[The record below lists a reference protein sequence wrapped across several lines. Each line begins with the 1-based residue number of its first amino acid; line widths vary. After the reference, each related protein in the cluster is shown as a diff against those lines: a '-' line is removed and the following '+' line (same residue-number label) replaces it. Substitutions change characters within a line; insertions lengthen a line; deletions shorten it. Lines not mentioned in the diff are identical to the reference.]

1 MQFEFD
7 SYTLNVDVSDKSNM
21 AVGANINLIK
31 AGTQEIE
38 DAVQAGISTLDAET
52 VEKKNEID
60 AYVTN
65 TALPQVNSYVDLAKD
80 WANKTD
86 GTVDGS
92 EYSAKYYATQADNSA
107 SSAQI
112 NENNAQIWAEGTDAQ
127 VEDLGGTHSAKGW
140 ANQEAD
146 NYSVTATGTTTAR
159 ILKDRFADVINVKD
173 FGAKGDGVT
182 DDAAA
187 INAAQNALAE
197 KGGGI
202 LFYPAGTY
210 LVGYYGM
217 SYIQRA
223 SIICKDNIRNV
234 GAGIGSTIIKLKNS
248 ASSHIFVMRNAHK
261 ITIENM
267 TIDGNRDNQE
277 IPLEGQPSC
286 GVLIVNNA
294 YECSIKNIY
303 IKDAYD
309 YGIGVETDNSEFL
322 TFENIIIEN
331 AGADG
336 IDFKDNSATSKGNVL
351 RGITVKS
358 FGLQTVVE
366 DFAGVDIR
374 GKVMASQIR
383 IDSIGTHPEN
393 TLRIGIKMHGGNSY
407 DVVST
412 TSSGSVLSDFQINGS
427 DSVNTDLS
435 SIGLMLRDS
444 NCSATNGYIY
454 KVGTG
459 ITVAQEANN
468 LSNMIIDDCRRGIC
482 LDSTLTTGGQPLAT
496 YPQYCNFDN
505 IVVQNCSLQGI
516 RFEANSSY
524 NSMNNVSVTGCGTNI
539 SVNASALSNKFIGGA
554 IFSPVTTNIQDN
566 SNTTTFT
573 NVYGVVSN
581 KVMESSEF
589 GLTTAGMQTISIN
602 HGLDF
607 TPNVKDIT
615 FAISVPFAT
624 QDFVIGYPTIRSISS
639 TQITFKVPII
649 TASADSSVKAKI
661 IAHYNKS

>member
-1 MQFEFD
+1 MVKVL
-7 SYTLNVDVSDKSNM
+7 TNGN
-21 AVGANINLIK
+21 G
-31 AGTQEIE
+31 
-38 DAVQAGISTLDAET
+38 GIYLSSGGNPILGYDEGDNT
-52 VEKKNEID
+52 V
-60 AYVTN
+60 V
-65 TALPQVNSYVDLAKD
+65 
-80 WANKTD
+80 
-86 GTVDGS
+86 
-92 EYSAKYYATQADNSA
+92 
-107 SSAQI
+107 
-112 NENNAQIWAEGTDAQ
+112 
-127 VEDLGGTHSAKGW
+127 
-140 ANQEAD
+140 
-146 NYSVTATGTTTAR
+146 ATGTTEAR
-159 ILKDRFADVINVKD
+159 TLADRFADIINVKD
-173 FGAKGDGVT
+173 FGAVGDGVT
-182 DDAAA
+182 DDTIA
-187 INAAQNALAE
+187 INNAQIALAE

-210 LVGYYGM
+210 LVGYYDM

-223 SIICKDNIRNV
+223 SIICKDNIRNI

-248 ASSHIFVMRNAHK
+248 ASSHVFVMRNANK

-267 TIDGNRDNQE
+267 TIDGNRDNQDV
-277 IPLEGQPSC
+277 PQEGQPSC

-294 YECSIKNIY
+294 SECSVKNVY
-303 IKDAYD
+303 IHDTYD
-309 YGIGVETDNSEFL
+309 YGIGIETNHSEFL

-336 IDFKDNSATSKGNVL
+336 IDFKDNSATSKGNIL
-351 RGITVKS
+351 RGITIKS
-358 FGLQTVVE
+358 FGLQTVIE

-383 IDSIGTHPEN
+383 IDSIGTHPAN
-393 TLRIGIKMHGGNSY
+393 TLRIGIMMHGGNAY
-407 DVVST
+407 DVISST
-412 TSSGSVLSDFQINGS
+412 SFGSVLSDFQINGS

-435 SIGLMLRDS
+435 CIGLMLRDS

-459 ITVAQEANN
+459 ITIAQKANN
-468 LSNMIIDDCRRGIC
+468 LSNMIIDGCRRGIC

-524 NSMNNVSVTGCGTNI
+524 NSMNNVSVTGCGMNI

-589 GLTTAGMQTISIN
+589 GLTTAGIQTISIN

-607 TPNVKDIT
+607 IPDVKDIT
-615 FAISVPFAT
+615 FAISVPFAI
-624 QDFVIGYPTIRSISS
+624 QDFVIGYPTIRSITS
-639 TQITFKVPII
+639 TQIVFKVPII

-661 IAHYNKS
+661 IAHYNKANS